1 MVRVPTA
8 PAVRALVPGSGGP
21 LGSGYT
27 SPPVGV
33 WRSPTDSRPL
43 VRDMIDAIRSVF
55 SRYATFE
62 GRATRAEF
70 WYFTLFCTL
79 VTVGVLVLSVVPFL
93 GILAAFGL
101 FAWATGILIP
111 SLALSIR
118 RLRDA
123 GLPWPWVLLGLIPF
137 GVIAL
142 GVLWCQPSK
151 YP

>member
-1 MVRVPTA
+1 
-8 PAVRALVPGSGGP
+8 
-21 LGSGYT
+21 
-27 SPPVGV
+27 
-33 WRSPTDSRPL
+33 
-43 VRDMIDAIRSVF
+43 
-55 SRYATFE
+55 
-62 GRATRAEF
+62 
-70 WYFTLFCTL
+70 
-79 VTVGVLVLSVVPFL
+79 
-93 GILAAFGL
+93 FGL